1 VDPLGLG
8 IETTATG
15 AIVDEEGRASST
27 LYYVG
32 PFLKARD
39 WEATA
44 VPELRQYARQL
55 AEHLMDTLDATA
67 RPGAV
72 RSGRPL

>member
-1 VDPLGLG
+1 V
-8 IETTATG
+8 IG
-15 AIVDEEGRASST
+15 AGGRPVPT

-44 VPELRQYARQL
+44 VPELREYARAL
-55 AEHLMDTLDATA
+55 AAHLVETMSPAPAVPAPAT
-67 RPGAV
+67 GK
-72 RSGRPL
+72 SGSA